1 MPFAGASP
9 IHEAKW
15 SSFRKRLTSGLCRKS
30 FSVPPFLLSPL
41 LTFGQFALSSCSEPS
56 GCAAPR
62 VRQSRPFRPF
72 EGNVGSAIVVNRMP
86 DRLSLHAPILV
97 NTIGHCAGA
106 IAFGILLYLFLVD
119 WRRATVERSLL
130 PSIAAGLAFLWNLG
144 SLIGIATATTED
156 LLADTIVAISFS
168 VLSVLPAVLLHISL
182 RSRSAPLWITGYVVS
197 AIAVILHIID
207 VITGASRFH
216 YAAIL
221 LVTIGF
227 AVLTA
232 TSVAREVFTGA
243 RDGGGKRLAGAM
255 VLFLFAISFAHF
267 GSSHDIRAWSGE
279 AALHHAGI
287 PLAIFVLLQDYRFLL
302 LDAFIRFL
310 VNGSMAALAVWLGF
324 AAQTR
329 LHVLEHAARD
339 PFFAGIAFAVACLSL
354 SLFAYLR
361 TRAQRF
367 LTRVVFLRSS
377 VAKML
382 SRLLEIP
389 AVNSSDT
396 EYLAA
401 ATAVIGD
408 LFSAK
413 RYEMGTGSIP
423 GRAIAVSDP
432 ARLQVPGWVQAMAPL
447 RFARGDAHV
456 LWLGARRGGRRYL
469 SEDLETLER
478 LLLTVC
484 EQVERI
490 RGVEIQTL
498 VSQAELRALQAQI
511 NPHFLFNALNTLYGV
526 IGRENVIARKLVL
539 NLSNLFRSSFAM
551 SSSLSPLEQELR
563 IVRAYLEIEGLRLG
577 SKLHTEFDIDESLL
591 FEKVPV
597 LSIQPLVE
605 NAVKHGVAGR
615 HGSGFVR
622 VTVQKQGATMVVAV
636 SNSGAFRH
644 DARGREGNGIGM
656 SNVRRRLALCYGGS
670 TELEVSTTEDETT
683 VRFSLPLATDRVA
696 NRVTRGAVA

>member
-1 MPFAGASP
+1 
-9 IHEAKW
+9 
-15 SSFRKRLTSGLCRKS
+15 
-30 FSVPPFLLSPL
+30 
-41 LTFGQFALSSCSEPS
+41 
-56 GCAAPR
+56 
-62 VRQSRPFRPF
+62 
-72 EGNVGSAIVVNRMP
+72 MP

-130 PSIAAGLAFLWNLG
+130 PSIAAALAFVWNLG
-144 SLIGIATATTED
+144 SLIGIATASTED
-156 LLADTIVAISFS
+156 PLADTIVAISFS

-182 RSRSAPLWITGYVVS
+182 RSRNASLWITGYVVS
-197 AIAVILHIID
+197 GISVILHICD
-207 VITGASRFH
+207 LITGASRFH

-227 AVLTA
+227 AALTA
-232 TSVAREVFTGA
+232 TSVAREAFRGA
-243 RDGGGKRLAGAM
+243 PDGGGKRLAAAM

-267 GSSHDIRAWSGE
+267 GSTHDITPWSGE

-310 VNGSMAALAVWLGF
+310 VNGTMAALAVWLGF
-324 AAQTR
+324 IAQTR
-329 LHVLEHAARD
+329 LGIIEHAARD
-339 PFFAGIAFAVACLSL
+339 PFYAGIAFAVSCLLL

-361 TRAQRF
+361 TRAQRL

-377 VAKML
+377 VEKMR
-382 SRLLEIP
+382 SRLLEVP

-396 EYLAA
+396 AYLASA
-401 ATAVIGD
+401 IGAIGD
-408 LFSAK
+408 LFSA
-413 RYEMGTGSIP
+413 RRCELGTGSIP
-423 GRAIAVSDP
+423 GRAVAVPDP
-432 ARLQVPGWVQAMAPL
+432 TRLQVPGWVQAMAPL

-469 SEDLETLER
+469 SEDLEALEH
-478 LLLTVC
+478 LLRTVC

-490 RGVEIQTL
+490 RGAEIQAL

-526 IGRENVIARKLVL
+526 IGRENSTARKLVL
-539 NLSNLFRSSFAM
+539 NLSNLFRSSFAIG
-551 SSSLSPLEQELR
+551 SSLSPLEQELR
-563 IVRAYLEIEGLRLG
+563 IVRAYLEIEVLRLG
-577 SKLHTEFDIDESLL
+577 SRLRTEFEVDESLL

-605 NAVKHGVAGR
+605 NAVKYGVAGR

-622 VTVQKQGATMVVAV
+622 VSIQKQEATIVVAV
-636 SNSGAFRH
+636 SNSGSFRQP
-644 DARGREGNGIGM
+644 ARGHEGHGIGM
-656 SNVRRRLALCYGGS
+656 ANVRRRLALCYEGS
-670 TELEVSTTEDETT
+670 SDLEVSTASDVTT
-683 VRFSLPLATDRVA
+683 VRFVLPLSSNREAAAEVA
-696 NRVTRGAVA
+696 